1 MALESLNHVLQ
12 FAGEDPES
20 TFDQAFG
27 VARLKGLTSKKEYK
41 FYQNLRDKSDQGK
54 PRLRQGL
61 QTMNSLRHSKG
72 SDEPYRWFLTSAED
86 QDESSLSSA
95 RRRPDLEFNVIV
107 DNWLRLSR
115 ALLVDVYVKESE
127 HANDY
132 AIPMLLT
139 RMGEAE
145 RNDPKLTRLLKSNIH
160 HR

>member
-1 MALESLNHVLQ
+1 
-12 FAGEDPES
+12 
-20 TFDQAFG
+20 
-27 VARLKGLTSKKEYK
+27 
-41 FYQNLRDKSDQGK
+41 
-54 PRLRQGL
+54 
-61 QTMNSLRHSKG
+61 MNSLKHSKG

-95 RRRPDLEFNVIV
+95 RRRLDLEFNVIV

-139 RMGEAE
+139 SMGKAE
-145 RNDPKLTRLLKSNIH
+145 RNDLKMTGLLSSNI
-160 HR
+160 RNR